1 MPAAVDRQHI
11 SYPPTPA
18 VTSRK
23 RTMSFSSPQ
32 PLKSARTPLR
42 RTGSFLSLADMQ
54 SPQDLHIKRAGSPT
68 LHLGSSDAS
77 VPYNRSL
84 RHYKEQRDRRKSV
97 VRTSGEA
104 PPVFTV
110 TPIHTPTPV
119 QAPLPRQRAT
129 SPLSPQPDALPP
141 RTHFPRSKP
150 EPDLYRVA
158 ITARMRLSPQG
169 QKILHMG
176 PRLALSIHTATL
188 ELERIVASHRDS
200 DGDISMSNNGGGETL
215 LSTSWVVVP
224 PEDWEMIDGGF

>member
-1 MPAAVDRQHI
+1 MPAAVLRDDI
-11 SYPPTPA
+11 SYPNTPA
-18 VTSRK
+18 VTPRK

-54 SPQDLHIKRAGSPT
+54 AAQDLRVKRAGSPT
-68 LHLGSSDAS
+68 LHLSPSDAS

-84 RHYKEQRDRRKSV
+84 RHYKEQRDRRKAV
-97 VRTSGEA
+97 ARTCGEA

-110 TPIHTPTPV
+110 TPIHVSTPV
-119 QAPLPRQRAT
+119 QTPLHRQRTSSPLPDSA
-129 SPLSPQPDALPP
+129 PP

-158 ITARMRLSPQG
+158 ITTRMRLSPQG

-200 DGDISMSNNGGGETL
+200 DGDISMSNLGGETL

-224 PEDWEMIDGGF
+224 PEDWEMIDGGY

>member
-1 MPAAVDRQHI
+1 MPAAVLRDDI
-11 SYPPTPA
+11 SYPDTPA

-23 RTMSFSSPQ
+23 RIMSFSSPQ

-54 SPQDLHIKRAGSPT
+54 AAQDLHIKRAGSPT
-68 LHLGSSDAS
+68 LHLGTSDAS

-97 VRTSGEA
+97 ARACGEA

-110 TPIHTPTPV
+110 TPIHATAPV
-119 QAPLPRQRAT
+119 QAPLPRQRKS
-129 SPLSPQPDALPP
+129 SPLPPQPDSLPP

-158 ITARMRLSPQG
+158 ITTLMRLSPQG

-188 ELERIVASHRDS
+188 ELERIVASHRDC
-200 DGDISMSNNGGGETL
+200 DGDISMCNGGGETL

-224 PEDWEMIDGGF
+224 PEDWEMIDGGY